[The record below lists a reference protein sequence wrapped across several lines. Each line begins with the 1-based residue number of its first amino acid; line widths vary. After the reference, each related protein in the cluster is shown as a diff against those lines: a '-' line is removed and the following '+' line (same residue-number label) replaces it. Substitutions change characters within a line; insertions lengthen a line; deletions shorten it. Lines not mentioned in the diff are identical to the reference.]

1 MTPLLARNP
10 IGLYKITKGCK
21 RIIDIAK
28 YWKKEADALSLSPL
42 RKHGLLQKYTKE
54 FRYNLTL
61 SFPVILGMLGHTFVQ
76 FADNIMVGQLGTAE
90 LAAVSLGNSFV
101 FIAMSFGIG
110 FSTAITPLVAEADGA
125 KNIGDGKSALKH
137 GLVLCTL
144 IGLFLF
150 GVILMGKPLMY
161 MMKQPDEVVALAMPY
176 LDLVAFS
183 LIPLIIFQAL
193 KQFSEGLSQ
202 TTYPMY
208 ATVIANVVNITLNY
222 LLIFGSL
229 GFPKLGIVG
238 AAVGTLI
245 SRVVMVIFLWQLIK
259 RKKKFKAYVTGI
271 NFRKIERKVMRKIVD
286 LGFPSAL
293 QMFFEVAI
301 FTAAV
306 WLSGVLGKNAQAAN
320 QIALNLSSMTFM
332 VGMGLGVA
340 AMVRVGNQ
348 KGIGSFKDLRRI
360 ALSIFL
366 LTFLLEVVFAI
377 SFIVLKDWLP
387 TIYLDLGDMEN
398 LMDNTEVVILAAQ
411 LLFVA
416 AFFQISDGVQV
427 VVLGA
432 LRGLQDVKVP
442 TMITF
447 VAYWLIGFPISFYLG
462 IYTSYGSMGIW
473 IGLLAGLTASAIML
487 YIRFNYLTQ
496 KLIRTQDVSVLDNG

>member
-1 MTPLLARNP
+1 M
-10 IGLYKITKGCK
+10 
-21 RIIDIAK
+21 
-28 YWKKEADALSLSPL
+28 
-42 RKHGLLQKYTKE
+42 LQKYTRE

-101 FIAMSFGIG
+101 FIAMSLGIG

-125 KNIGDGKSALKH
+125 GNIADGKSALKH

-144 IGLFLF
+144 MGFALF
-150 GVILMGKPLMY
+150 GIILLAKPIMY
-161 MMKQPDEVVALAMPY
+161 MMKQPVEVVELAMPY
-176 LDLVAFS
+176 LDLVALS
-183 LIPLIIFQAL
+183 LVPLVIFQAF
-193 KQFSEGLSQ
+193 KQFSDGLSQ
-202 TTYPMY
+202 TKYPMY
-208 ATVIANVVNITLNY
+208 AVIIANVVNIFLNY
-222 LLIFGSL
+222 LLIFGSW

-238 AAVGTLI
+238 AAVGTLV
-245 SRVVMVIFLWQLIK
+245 SRVVMVILIWQLLK
-259 RKKKFKAYVTGI
+259 HKKKFQEYVIGF
-271 NFRKIERKVMRKIVD
+271 NFKNIEKKVMKKIIN

-340 AMVRVGNQ
+340 AMIRVGNQ
-348 KGIGSFKDLRRI
+348 KGLGHFKELRRI
-360 ALSIFL
+360 AKSIFIL
-366 LTFLLEVVFAI
+366 ALFLEVIFAI
-377 SFIVLKDWLP
+377 SFIVLKNWLP
-387 TIYLDLGDMEN
+387 TIYLDLDDVIN
-398 LMDNTEVVILAAQ
+398 LQDNTEVVLLAAQ

-416 AFFQISDGVQV
+416 AFFQISDGLQV

-432 LRGLQDVKVP
+432 LRGLQDVRIP
-442 TMITF
+442 TLITF

-462 IYTSYGSMGIW
+462 LYTSLESMGIW

-487 YIRFNYLTQ
+487 YIRFNYLT
-496 KLIRTQDVSVLDNG
+496 KKMIAQDAPV